1 MIALAFVFSILA
13 PFATQKAQAV
23 GPTVHIHKLQADSY
37 NDNVPVANE
46 DGDPID
52 DLSTLGTNVRPLAG
66 VEFTAYPVDPETT
79 PEQVQAGNYT
89 INEAEGIVLG
99 TTGEDGVV
107 TWADTPDAGTFV
119 VEETGRPAEVSSSLA
134 VPFLIQFPMADSKGN
149 TLSEVHVYPKNL
161 TAELPAV
168 DKAVTELGNDNTG
181 YDIGEEITWY
191 LNSTIPT
198 NIGAYDSFSFTD
210 ELSSQLT
217 FQGIEGVYVG
227 DQALIAGDHYTAT
240 PEAGTPGATVEVTL
254 TEAGRNY
261 IQGLL
266 DAGTITPLS
275 SAELAD
281 ATTNTNAEA
290 FIEVRMNTIITET
303 AVMGQDINNQF
314 TLNYDNTPD
323 ATNPSQLA
331 SDQPAVYTG
340 GRRFVKTNGTGTN
353 LEDAVFELYRADGT
367 QMTWTEGLIAA
378 NPDQAEGAS
387 VGDNIQLT
395 SAANGSFDIRG
406 LAYEDGQTN
415 NYYLVETTAPAGY
428 VALQDNI
435 DFTVS
440 DTSYNTA
447 PAELAADAADA
458 EQQEIVNNTR
468 PTIPETGG
476 IGSIL
481 FMVLG
486 LLLMGGAYYG
496 FKKSNA

>member
-37 NDNVPVANE
+37 NDNVPIANE
-46 DGDPID
+46 DGAQID
-52 DLSTLGTNVRPLAG
+52 DLSSLGTNVRPLAG
-66 VEFTAYPVDPETT
+66 VEFTAYPVDPATT
-79 PEQVQAGNYT
+79 PQQVQAGNYT
-89 INEAEGIVLG
+89 KTGDSIVLG

-107 TWADTPDAGTFV
+107 TWTDTPDAGTFV
-119 VEETGRPAEVSSSLA
+119 VEETKRPEEVSSSLA
-134 VPFLIQFPMADSKGN
+134 VPFLIQFPMADSQGN
-149 TLSEVHVYPKNL
+149 TLTEVHVYPKNL

-168 DKAVTELGNDNTG
+168 DKAVTELGNNNTG

-217 FQGIEGVYVG
+217 YQDIEGVYVG
-227 DQALIAGDHYTAT
+227 DQALTAGDHYT
-240 PEAGTPGATVEVTL
+240 ENQEGAEVVVTL

-261 IQGLL
+261 IQELL
-266 DAGTITPLS
+266 DAGTITPQS
-275 SAELAD
+275 SAALAD
-281 ATTNTNAEA
+281 ATANTNDAA
-290 FIEVRMNTIITET
+290 FIEVRMNTIINET

-323 ATNPSQLA
+323 ATNPSQLV
-331 SDQPAVYTG
+331 SDEPAVYTG
-340 GRRFVKTNGTGTN
+340 GKRFVKTNGTGTN
-353 LEDAVFELYRADGT
+353 LEGAVFELFRADGT
-367 QMTWTEGLIAA
+367 QMTWTEDLIAA
-378 NPDQAEGAS
+378 NPIQAEGAS
-387 VGDNIQLT
+387 VGEAIQLT
-395 SAANGSFDIRG
+395 SSADGSFDIRG

-415 NYYLVETTAPAGY
+415 NYYLVETIAPAGY

-440 DTSYNTA
+440 DTSYNTV
-447 PAELAADAADA
+447 PAELTTDAADA
-458 EQQEIVNNTR
+458 DQQEIVNNTR

-481 FMVLG
+481 FIVLG